1 METKQRVSMTVEPEI
16 YAMLLKYATERG
28 LQVATAGK
36 VIIAEKLKTDDK
48 PKRQSK

>member
-36 VIIAEKLKTDDK
+36 VIIAEKLKTDK